1 MMEIAIHLRI
11 IIGILCF
18 TLVGVIIALIRQ
30 NRLKEHY
37 AIIWL
42 LTALIIFVF
51 GIWPDSLNLVSRVVK
66 LHHLTTLFMVA
77 FLFLLAIVLHFT
89 LAISQLFERNR
100 RLTQEVALLKF
111 ELEQA
116 RHSTVQLA
124 SDALVIGERVSC
136 EAKRISSPS
145 LRSTQSP

>member
-1 MMEIAIHLRI
+1 MMEIATHLRV

-18 TLVGVIIALIRQ
+18 ALVGIIIELIRQ

-42 LTALIIFVF
+42 LTAVSIFVF
-51 GIWPDSLNLVSRVVK
+51 GIWPDSLSLISRFVR

-89 LAISQLFERNR
+89 LAISQLFDRNK
-100 RLTQEVALLKF
+100 RLTQEVAWLRF
-111 ELEQA
+111 ELEQVKGQEPQ
-116 RHSTVQLA
+116 RQN
-124 SDALVIGERVSC
+124 
-136 EAKRISSPS
+136 
-145 LRSTQSP
+145 

>member
-1 MMEIAIHLRI
+1 MMEIATHLRV

-18 TLVGVIIALIRQ
+18 ALVGIIIELIRQ

-42 LTALIIFVF
+42 LTAVSIFIF
-51 GIWPDSLNLVSRVVK
+51 GIWPDTLNMIARLVR

-89 LAISQLFERNR
+89 LAISQLFDRNK
-100 RLTQEVALLKF
+100 RLTQEVDWLRF
-111 ELEQA
+111 ELEEFRQ
-116 RHSTVQLA
+116 
-124 SDALVIGERVSC
+124 GEKG
-136 EAKRISSPS
+136 KRD
-145 LRSTQSP
+145 

>member
-1 MMEIAIHLRI
+1 MMEIATHLRI

-18 TLVGVIIALIRQ
+18 TLVGIIIELIRQ

-42 LTALIIFVF
+42 FTAVSVFVF
-51 GIWPDSLNLVSRVVK
+51 GIWPDSINIISRIVR

-89 LAISQLFERNR
+89 LAISQLFDRNK
-100 RLTQEVALLKF
+100 RLTQEVAWLRF
-111 ELEQA
+111 ELEEIRQ
-116 RHSTVQLA
+116 
-124 SDALVIGERVSC
+124 GEKKES
-136 EAKRISSPS
+136 
-145 LRSTQSP
+145 

>member
-1 MMEIAIHLRI
+1 MMEIATHLRV

-18 TLVGVIIALIRQ
+18 ALVGIIIELIRQ

-42 LTALIIFVF
+42 LTAVSIFIF
-51 GIWPDSLNLVSRVVK
+51 GIWPDTLNMISRIVR

-89 LAISQLFERNR
+89 LAISQIFDRNR
-100 RLTQEVALLKF
+100 RLTQEVAWLRF
-111 ELEQA
+111 ELEQ
-116 RHSTVQLA
+116 
-124 SDALVIGERVSC
+124 
-136 EAKRISSPS
+136 
-145 LRSTQSP
+145 LREPLRD

>member
-1 MMEIAIHLRI
+1 MMEIATHLRV

-18 TLVGVIIALIRQ
+18 ALVGIIIELIRQ

-42 LTALIIFVF
+42 LTAVSICVF
-51 GIWPDSLNLVSRVVK
+51 GIWPDSINIISRIVR

-89 LAISQLFERNR
+89 LAISQLFDRNK
-100 RLTQEVALLKF
+100 RLTQEVAWLKF
-111 ELEQA
+111 ELEEFRQ
-116 RHSTVQLA
+116 
-124 SDALVIGERVSC
+124 GENGQR
-136 EAKRISSPS
+136 E
-145 LRSTQSP
+145 

>member
-1 MMEIAIHLRI
+1 MMEIATHLRV

-18 TLVGVIIALIRQ
+18 ALVGIIIELIRQ

-42 LTALIIFVF
+42 LTAVSICVF
-51 GIWPDSLNLVSRVVK
+51 GIWPDSLNIISRIVR

-89 LAISQLFERNR
+89 LAISQLFDRNK
-100 RLTQEVALLKF
+100 RLTQEVAWLRF
-111 ELEQA
+111 ELEQM
-116 RHSTVQLA
+116 RQV
-124 SDALVIGERVSC
+124 
-136 EAKRISSPS
+136 K
-145 LRSTQSP
+145 

>member
-1 MMEIAIHLRI
+1 MMEIATHLRV

-18 TLVGVIIALIRQ
+18 ALVGIIIELIRQ

-42 LTALIIFVF
+42 LTALSIFVF
-51 GIWPDSLNLVSRVVK
+51 GIWPDSLNLISRFVR

-89 LAISQLFERNR
+89 LAISQLFDRNK
-100 RLTQEVALLKF
+100 RLTQEVAWLKF
-111 ELEQA
+111 ELEQ
-116 RHSTVQLA
+116 VKGQ
-124 SDALVIGERVSC
+124 EPQ
-136 EAKRISSPS
+136 E
-145 LRSTQSP
+145 QN

>member
-1 MMEIAIHLRI
+1 MMEIATHLRV

-18 TLVGVIIALIRQ
+18 ALVGIIIELIRQ

-42 LTALIIFVF
+42 LTAVSIFIF
-51 GIWPDSLNLVSRVVK
+51 GIWPDTLNMISRIVR

-89 LAISQLFERNR
+89 LAISQLFDRNK
-100 RLTQEVALLKF
+100 RLTQEVAWLRF
-111 ELEQA
+111 ELEEFRQ
-116 RHSTVQLA
+116 
-124 SDALVIGERVSC
+124 GEKG
-136 EAKRISSPS
+136 KRD
-145 LRSTQSP
+145 

>member
-1 MMEIAIHLRI
+1 MMEIATHLRV

-18 TLVGVIIALIRQ
+18 ALMGIIIELIRQ

-42 LTALIIFVF
+42 FTAVSIFIF
-51 GIWPDSLNLVSRVVK
+51 GIWPDSLNLISRFVR

-89 LAISQLFERNR
+89 LAISQLFDRNK
-100 RLTQEVALLKF
+100 RLTQEVAWLRF
-111 ELEQA
+111 ELEEM
-116 RHSTVQLA
+116 RK
-124 SDALVIGERVSC
+124 
-136 EAKRISSPS
+136 AK
-145 LRSTQSP
+145 L

>member
-1 MMEIAIHLRI
+1 MMEIATHLRV

-18 TLVGVIIALIRQ
+18 ALVGIIIELIRQ

-42 LTALIIFVF
+42 LTALSIFVF
-51 GIWPDSLNLVSRVVK
+51 GIWPDSLNLISRFVR

-89 LAISQLFERNR
+89 LAISQLFDRNK
-100 RLTQEVALLKF
+100 RLTQEVAWLRF
-111 ELEQA
+111 ELEQ
-116 RHSTVQLA
+116 VK
-124 SDALVIGERVSC
+124 GE
-136 EAKRISSPS
+136 EP
-145 LRSTQSP
+145 QEQN

>member
-1 MMEIAIHLRI
+1 MMEIATHLRV

-18 TLVGVIIALIRQ
+18 TLVGIIIELIRQ

-42 LTALIIFVF
+42 LTAVSVFVF
-51 GIWPDSLNLVSRVVK
+51 GIWPNSLNIISRIVR

-89 LAISQLFERNR
+89 LAISQLFDRNK
-100 RLTQEVALLKF
+100 RLTQEVAWLKF
-111 ELEQA
+111 ELEEIRQ
-116 RHSTVQLA
+116 
-124 SDALVIGERVSC
+124 GE
-136 EAKRISSPS
+136 KG
-145 LRSTQSP
+145 

>member
-1 MMEIAIHLRI
+1 MMEIATHLRV

-18 TLVGVIIALIRQ
+18 TLVGIIIELIRQ

-42 LTALIIFVF
+42 LTAASVFVF
-51 GIWPDSLNLVSRVVK
+51 GIWPNSINIISRIVR

-89 LAISQLFERNR
+89 LAISQLFDRNK
-100 RLTQEVALLKF
+100 RLTQEVAWLRF
-111 ELEQA
+111 ELEEF
-116 RHSTVQLA
+116 S
-124 SDALVIGERVSC
+124 
-136 EAKRISSPS
+136 KREKGK
-145 LRSTQSP
+145 RE

>member
-1 MMEIAIHLRI
+1 MMEIATHLRV

-18 TLVGVIIALIRQ
+18 TLVGIIIELIRQ

-42 LTALIIFVF
+42 FTAVSVFVF
-51 GIWPDSLNLVSRVVK
+51 GIWPDSINIISRIVR

-89 LAISQLFERNR
+89 LAISQLFDRNK
-100 RLTQEVALLKF
+100 RLTQEVAWLRF
-111 ELEQA
+111 ELEEVRQ
-116 RHSTVQLA
+116 
-124 SDALVIGERVSC
+124 GEKG
-136 EAKRISSPS
+136 KRE
-145 LRSTQSP
+145 

>member
-1 MMEIAIHLRI
+1 MMEIATHLRV

-18 TLVGVIIALIRQ
+18 ALVGIIIELIRQ

-42 LTALIIFVF
+42 LTAVSIFVF
-51 GIWPDSLNLVSRVVK
+51 GIWPDSLNLISRFVR

-89 LAISQLFERNR
+89 LAISQLFDRNK
-100 RLTQEVALLKF
+100 RLTQEVAWLRF
-111 ELEQA
+111 ELEQ
-116 RHSTVQLA
+116 VK
-124 SDALVIGERVSC
+124 GE
-136 EAKRISSPS
+136 E
-145 LRSTQSP
+145 RSET

>member
-1 MMEIAIHLRI
+1 MMEIATHLRV

-18 TLVGVIIALIRQ
+18 TLVGIIIELIRQ

-42 LTALIIFVF
+42 LTAASVFIF
-51 GIWPDSLNLVSRVVK
+51 GIWPNSINIISRIVR

-89 LAISQLFERNR
+89 LAISQLFDRNK
-100 RLTQEVALLKF
+100 RLTQEVAWLRF
-111 ELEQA
+111 ELEEFSK
-116 RHSTVQLA
+116 REKGKKGMKGA
-124 SDALVIGERVSC
+124 SA
-136 EAKRISSPS
+136 
-145 LRSTQSP
+145 

>member
-1 MMEIAIHLRI
+1 MEIATHLRV

-18 TLVGVIIALIRQ
+18 ALVGIIIELIRQ

-42 LTALIIFVF
+42 LTALSIFVF
-51 GIWPDSLNLVSRVVK
+51 GIWPDSLNLISRFVR

-89 LAISQLFERNR
+89 LAISQLFDRNK
-100 RLTQEVALLKF
+100 RLTQEVAWLRF
-111 ELEQA
+111 ELEQ
-116 RHSTVQLA
+116 VK
-124 SDALVIGERVSC
+124 GE
-136 EAKRISSPS
+136 EP
-145 LRSTQSP
+145 QEQN